1 MKSILCSDFR
11 ATWADKICISS
22 LLCYILIRKLLF
34 KFVFMDLEF
43 SSVRS
48 TYKRTTVHPPFRLS
62 SFCLQGNKL
71 EWSFV
76 LADVSFVTRFP
87 SNRRFFRQN
96 GWKWSLLRTFMY
108 AVAIVNVLMANSSDV
123 NLAKTRYV
131 RFAWLWNLRLVLIEW
146 TNSTAITRIDNFFT
160 CCPLRNHVTLRL
172 SHQSFRAYKDGGYCE

>member
-1 MKSILCSDFR
+1 MF
-11 ATWADKICISS
+11 
-22 LLCYILIRKLLF
+22 F

-108 AVAIVNVLMANSSDV
+108 AVAIVNVMANSSDV

-131 RFAWLWNLRLVLIEW
+131 HFAWLKSSSPFDRINKLNRNYSYWKFFHMFAPNEPRGITFIPSVL
-146 TNSTAITRIDNFFT
+146 
-160 CCPLRNHVTLRL
+160 
-172 SHQSFRAYKDGGYCE
+172 